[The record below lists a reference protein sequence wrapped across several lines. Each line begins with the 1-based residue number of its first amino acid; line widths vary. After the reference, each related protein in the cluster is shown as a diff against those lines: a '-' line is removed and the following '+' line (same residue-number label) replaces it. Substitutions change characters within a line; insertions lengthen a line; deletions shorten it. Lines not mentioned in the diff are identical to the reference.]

1 MTEED
6 ITAKL
11 KLKEYLTTNE
21 QVLTYEKNFYLTNK
35 RLIKFIMKTDIPK
48 IEAFQDMD
56 LNHLVSIQKM
66 YKNYK
71 YLRYFGAAVLVLG
84 ILWFFFMPVSMTDLL
99 LLAIPLILVGTGI
112 ACIFAG
118 FYSKENIS
126 FISSAHTRMVAGELS
141 EKFLANIREVIYYK
155 PKKTVKRRRL

>member
-21 QVLTYEKNFYLTNK
+21 QVLTYEKNFYLTHK

-66 YKNYK
+66 YKP
-71 YLRYFGAAVLVLG
+71 ASAVCGCLV
-84 ILWFFFMPVSMTDLL
+84 FQT
-99 LLAIPLILVGTGI
+99 AIQ
-112 ACIFAG
+112 C
-118 FYSKENIS
+118 
-126 FISSAHTRMVAGELS
+126 
-141 EKFLANIREVIYYK
+141 
-155 PKKTVKRRRL
+155 